1 MMSKIKKYVD
11 KVIEYLLVVLMAV
24 MVLNVLWQV
33 FSRFILNSPSSI
45 TEELARYLLIWVGL
59 IAAGY
64 VAGLKMHLAI
74 DYLVNKFN
82 DRIKRKIELFGNLTI
97 ILFALFV
104 MVIGGFNLV
113 SLTVYLE
120 QISSALQIQLGY
132 IYLAVPI
139 SGLLIIFYSAVNI
152 SELYTK
158 PNSKNEKIMVN

>member
-1 MMSKIKKYVD
+1 MLSKIKNLVD

-33 FSRFILNSPSSI
+33 FSRFILNSPSSF

-64 VAGLKMHLAI
+64 VAGRKMHLAI
-74 DYLVNKFN
+74 DYLVNKFGEG
-82 DRIKRKIELFGNLTI
+82 IKRRIELSTNLI
-97 ILFALFV
+97 ILLFALFV

-132 IYLAVPI
+132 VYLAVPI
-139 SGLLIIFYSAVNI
+139 SGLLIIFYTVVNI
-152 SELYTK
+152 SELYNN
-158 PNSKNEKIMVN
+158 PNSNNEKIMVN

>member
-1 MMSKIKKYVD
+1 MISKIKKGVD
-11 KVIEYLLVVLMAV
+11 RFIEYLLVFLMAV

-33 FSRFILNSPSSI
+33 FSRFILNSPSSF

-64 VAGLKMHLAI
+64 VAGRKMHLAI
-74 DYLVNKFN
+74 DYLVNKFSEGV
-82 DRIKRKIELFGNLTI
+82 KRKIDLVINLVVM
-97 ILFALFV
+97 LFALFV

-132 IYLAVPI
+132 VYLAVPI

-152 SELYTK
+152 YELFTK
-158 PNSKNEKIMVN
+158 SNNNIEKIIVN

>member
-1 MMSKIKKYVD
+1 MINRIKSAVD
-11 KVIEYLLVVLMAV
+11 KTIEYLLVVLMAI

-33 FSRFILNSPSSI
+33 FSRFILNSPSSF

-64 VAGLKMHLAI
+64 VAGRKMHLAI
-74 DYLVNKFN
+74 DYLVNKLS
-82 DRIKRKIELFGNLTI
+82 KGLKSKIELLTNLLI

-120 QISSALQIQLGY
+120 QMSSALQIQLGY
-132 IYLAVPI
+132 VYLAVPI

-152 SELYTK
+152 YDIYTNQ
-158 PNSKNEKIMVN
+158 NSTNEKIMVN

>member
-1 MMSKIKKYVD
+1 MISKIKTYVD
-11 KVIEYLLVVLMAV
+11 RVIEYMLVILMAV

-33 FSRFILNSPSSI
+33 FSRFVLNSPSSF

-64 VAGLKMHLAI
+64 VAGRKMHLAI
-74 DYLVNKFN
+74 DYLVNKFSSS
-82 DRIKRKIELFGNLTI
+82 IKRRIELVTNLII
-97 ILFALFV
+97 ILFALLV

-132 IYLAVPI
+132 VYLAVPI
-139 SGLLIIFYSAVNI
+139 SGLLIIFYSSVNI
-152 SELYTK
+152 SEIYSK
-158 PNSKNEKIMVN
+158 PHSKK

>member
-1 MMSKIKKYVD
+1 MIEKIKKRVD
-11 KVIEYLLVVLMAV
+11 RLIEYLLVILMAV

-33 FSRFILNSPSSI
+33 FSRFILNSPSSF

-64 VAGLKMHLAI
+64 VAGRKMHLAI
-74 DYLVNKFN
+74 DYLVNKFSEGV
-82 DRIKRKIELFGNLTI
+82 KRKIGLFSNLVI

-132 IYLAVPI
+132 VYLAVPI
-139 SGLLIIFYSAVNI
+139 SGLLIIFYSAINI
-152 SELYTK
+152 FEMFNKSTTG
-158 PNSKNEKIMVN
+158 NEKIMVN

>member
-1 MMSKIKKYVD
+1 MIPRIKKSVD
-11 KVIEYLLVVLMAV
+11 KFIEYLLVFLMAV

-33 FSRFILNSPSSI
+33 FSRFILNAPSSF

-64 VAGLKMHLAI
+64 VAGRKMHLAI
-74 DYLVNKFN
+74 DYLVNKFSPG
-82 DRIKRKIELFGNLTI
+82 IKRKIDLFINLAI
-97 ILFALFV
+97 MMFALFV

-132 IYLAVPI
+132 VYLAVPI
-139 SGLLIIFYSAVNI
+139 SGILIIFYSAVNI
-152 SELYTK
+152 FELYSPSNNNT
-158 PNSKNEKIMVN
+158 EKIIVN

>member
-1 MMSKIKKYVD
+1 MINKIKKHVD
-11 KVIEYLLVVLMAV
+11 KVIEYLLVILMAV

-33 FSRFILNSPSSI
+33 FSRFILNSPSSF

-64 VAGLKMHLAI
+64 VAGRKMHLAI
-74 DYLVNKFN
+74 DYLVNKFS
-82 DRIKRKIELFGNLTI
+82 DSIKRKIELVTNLII

-132 IYLAVPI
+132 VYLAVPI
-139 SGLLIIFYSAVNI
+139 SGLLIIFYSSVNI
-152 SELYTK
+152 SEIYSK
-158 PNSKNEKIMVN
+158 PNSNNEKIMVN